1 MATELGK
8 AYVQIIPSASGI
20 KGKLAGIMNPEASAA
35 GESAGKEAGNS
46 LASTIKRVIVAA
58 GIGTALKTTLLE
70 GANLQ
75 QSLGGIETLFKDS
88 ANKVIENAKNAYQ
101 TAGMSANDYM
111 ETVTSF
117 SASLLQG
124 LSGDTSKA
132 ADVADMALTDMSDN
146 ANKMGTSME
155 LIQNAYQGFAKQ
167 NYTMLDNLKLGYGG
181 TKTEMQRLLS
191 DATKLTGVKYDLN
204 NLSDVYEAIHA
215 IQEEMGITGTTALEA
230 STTFTGSMSAMKA
243 AFSNVL
249 GNLALGEDIR
259 PAMEG
264 LIVSVRTFV
273 TNNLIPMVGNILS
286 ALPDMISGFGS
297 MIVRTL
303 AYTDYG
309 SVVTWGTELMGNLI
323 NSIVSEI
330 PYLAEVA
337 INIATSI
344 GDAIINTDWISV
356 AQNFLINLRDAIS
369 IGVGECFGTDDT
381 MINEMFGFLIDGVP
395 VVAQYVQDAF
405 GLLWEACNNVWTT
418 IGQPIWDAISSAI
431 LFVSENWSMI
441 SESMSTIFSILW
453 DYVNTV
459 WTTIGQP
466 IWDAISFVINE
477 VSGLFQEHMPAIMGF
492 FQQATVGMSDTW
504 NNHLKPV
511 FQAIGDFLN
520 NVLKP
525 AFEFVFK
532 TIIEPLVMNV
542 FNYIGQIWNGTLK
555 PIFDGICDFLLG
567 VFTGSWDR
575 ALTGILNIVTGIFN
589 SIKTAIETPMN
600 LVKDIVNSAIEFIKE
615 KFDFDWKFPKIKLP
629 HFQISGSFSLDPPSV
644 PSFGIEWYAKAMK
657 SPMIMNSPTAFGINS
672 LGQIMAGGEAGS
684 EVVSGTDTLMK
695 LIAQAV
701 SSQNNALI
709 SVLIKIL
716 EAIVEMDSNMGE
728 NLKDALDGLG
738 IDVNNREFARLVKA
752 VT

>member
-20 KGKLAGIMNPEASAA
+20 KGRLAGIMNPEASAA
-35 GESAGKEAGNS
+35 GDSAGRVAGSS
-46 LASTIKRVIVAA
+46 LGSAIKKAIVAT
-58 GIGTALKTTLLE
+58 GIGTALKSALME
-70 GANLQ
+70 GAALQ
-75 QSLGGIETLFKDS
+75 QSLGGVETLFKDS
-88 ANKVIENAKNAYQ
+88 ADKVIANARNAYK
-101 TAGMSANDYM
+101 TAGMSANNYM

-124 LSGDTSKA
+124 LAGDTDKA

-181 TKTEMQRLLS
+181 TKTEMERLL
-191 DATKLTGVKYDLN
+191 AHAQKLTGVKYDIN
-204 NLSDVYEAIHA
+204 NLSDVYEAIHE
-215 IQEEMGITGTTALEA
+215 IQEEMGIYGTTLLEA
-230 STTFTGSMSAMKA
+230 STTFTGSMASMKA
-243 AFSNVL
+243 ALSDFMA
-249 GNLALGEDIR
+249 NLSLGEDIR
-259 PAMEG
+259 PSMEA
-264 LIVSVRTFV
+264 LISSTATFLFD
-273 TNNLIPMVGNILS
+273 NLFPMVGNIFTGLV
-286 ALPDMISGFGS
+286 G
-297 MIVRTL
+297 
-303 AYTDYG
+303 Y
-309 SVVTWGTELMGNLI
+309 
-323 NSIVSEI
+323 
-330 PYLAEVA
+330 
-337 INIATSI
+337 IADT
-344 GDAIINTDWISV
+344 ATNTDWTVVITEV
-356 AQNFLINLRDAIS
+356 LVKIRDAMTTGI
-369 IGVGECFGTDDT
+369 ETYFGADT
-381 MINEMFGFLIDGVP
+381 TLVNDMFSFLIDGVP
-395 VVAQYVQDAF
+395 QMTQFIEDAF
-405 GLLWEACNNVWTT
+405 GLLWQACNEIWLSVGQPLWHDGVVPAMQFVADNWAIISESIAGYFQTVCDFWQTAWTE
-418 IGQPIWDAISSAI
+418 IGQPIWDI
-431 LFVSENWSMI
+431 
-441 SESMSTIFSILW
+441 
-453 DYVNTV
+453 
-459 WTTIGQP
+459 
-466 IWDAISFVINE
+466 ISFVITE

-542 FNYIGQIWNGTLK
+542 FNFIGQIWNGTLK

-567 VFTGSWDR
+567 VFTGSWDK

-600 LVKDIVNSAIEFIKE
+600 IVKDIVNSAIEFIKE
-615 KFDFDWKFPKIKLP
+615 KFNFDWKFPQIKLP
-629 HFQISGSFSLDPPSV
+629 HFKISGSFSLDPPSA

-684 EVVSGTDTLMK
+684 EVVSGTDTLMR
-695 LIAQAV
+695 LIAEAV
-701 SSQNNALI
+701 ASQNSAMI
-709 SVLIKIL
+709 SVLVKIL
-716 EAIVEMDSNMGE
+716 EAIVRMDSNMAD
-728 NLKDALDGLG
+728 NLSEAIAGMGLDV
-738 IDVNNREFARLVKA
+738 DNREFARLVKA